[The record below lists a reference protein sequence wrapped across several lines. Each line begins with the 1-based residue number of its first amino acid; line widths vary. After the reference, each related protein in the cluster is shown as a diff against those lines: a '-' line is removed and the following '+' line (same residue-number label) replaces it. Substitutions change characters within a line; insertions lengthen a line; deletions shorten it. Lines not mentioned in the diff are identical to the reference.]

1 MARHIYDAPLR
12 WSDQDAYAHINN
24 VMYLRYLEEAR
35 VDMLFLG
42 DHPANLDQD
51 HGLVVA
57 RNEIDYK
64 RVLDYRPRP
73 IRVET
78 WVSEIRA
85 ASFTVDY
92 DVVDLEADGQ
102 RVLYAHAR
110 SVIVPVNLA
119 ESRPLRI
126 STEQR
131 RVLERFLDD

>member
-1 MARHIYDAPLR
+1 MARHIYDATLR

-42 DHPANLDQD
+42 DHPANL
-51 HGLVVA
+51 GLTEALVVA
-57 RNEIDYK
+57 RHEIDYK

-73 IRVET
+73 IRVES
-78 WVSEIRA
+78 WVSRIRA

-92 DVVDLEADGQ
+92 EVVDVEPEGK
-102 RVLYAHAR
+102 RVLYAHA
-110 SVIVPVNLA
+110 SSLIVPVNLV
-119 ESRPLRI
+119 ENRPLRI
-126 STEQR
+126 TSEQR

>member
-35 VDMLFLG
+35 VDMLYLG
-42 DHPANLDQD
+42 EHPANLGHSDA
-51 HGLVVA
+51 LVVA

-64 RVLDYRPRP
+64 RVLDYRPAP

-78 WVSEIRA
+78 WVSRIRA

-92 DVVDLEADGQ
+92 DVVDLEDDGG
-102 RVLYAHAR
+102 RVVYAHAR
-110 SVIVPVNLA
+110 SVIVPVNLK
-119 ESRPLRI
+119 EGRPLRI
-126 STEQR
+126 TAEQR
-131 RVLERFLDD
+131 TVLEGFSDD